1 MKKFLHILTLVFI
14 VLMASVDSSA
24 AGKLYSIKASLD
36 SAVIL
41 MGNRTAVK
49 VELVGNLD
57 GSGYFLQNDSLW
69 KDVEISSRGDVEI
82 NDLGNGRKELKEEIL
97 IQAFDSGLYSLPPIT
112 YVQGRDTVTANQLT
126 LKVIPVNVDTL
137 QTIHDYAGVV
147 SPGRKFFDFVPDWI
161 SDYGIWIMLAFAVAM
176 LGYFLWKEW
185 KKKGRLPLV
194 PVKKELPPYEKA
206 MLELQRLREE
216 HLCEVGK
223 EKEYYT
229 RLTEILRVYLFKRF
243 GINAMEM
250 TSGQIVKALR
260 SNDNTKLSEPL
271 MARILETA
279 DFVKFAKSR
288 PLPDDN
294 VEAFNS
300 AVDFLERTK
309 PEENPEE
316 ADDGE
321 STDKK

>member
-1 MKKFLHILTLVFI
+1 MKKFLHILTLAFV

-69 KDVEISSRGDVEI
+69 KDVEISNRGDVEI

-112 YVQGRDTVTANQLT
+112 YVQGRDTLTANQLT

-161 SDYGIWIMLAFAVAM
+161 SDYGIWILLAFAVAM

-206 MLELQRLREE
+206 MLELQRLRGE

-260 SNDNTKLSEPL
+260 SNDSTKLSEPL

-294 VEAFNS
+294 VEAFSS
-300 AVDFLERTK
+300 AVDFLEQTK

-316 ADDGE
+316 ADDEE